1 MKTIKLIA
9 SAFLLTLI
17 VGCDALD
24 ELTKFEINYTE
35 SVVIQSTT
43 IVDVPFFMETPEVTT
58 NSESTFE
65 NNNTKKDLIE
75 SISLTDM
82 ELKLISPEEGDFNFL
97 NSINIYIS
105 AEDEEEMLIAW
116 MEEVPENAEKSLML
130 ETTNEDLKVY
140 IKSDAYTL
148 RVEAVTDELISED
161 HNIDVNSTF
170 FVDAKIFG
178 L

>member
-1 MKTIKLIA
+1 MKPIKLIA
-9 SAFLLTLI
+9 SIFLLILI
-17 VGCDALD
+17 VSCDALD

-43 IVDVPFFMETPEVTT
+43 VVDIPFDMETPEVTT

-75 SISLTDM
+75 SINLTVM
-82 ELKLISPEEGDFNFL
+82 ELDITTPEDGDFNFL
-97 NSINIYIS
+97 KSINIYIS
-105 AEDEEEMLIAW
+105 AENEEEMLIAW
-116 MEEVPENAEKSLML
+116 MEEVPENTENSIML

-140 IKSDAYTL
+140 IKSDSYTL
-148 RVEAVTDELISED
+148 RVEAVTDELISEN

-170 FVDAKIFG
+170 FVDAKILG

>member
-9 SAFLLTLI
+9 SALLLTFI
-17 VGCDALD
+17 VSCDALD

-43 IVDVPFFMETPEVTT
+43 LVDIPFVMETPEVTT

-75 SISLTDM
+75 AINLTDM
-82 ELKLISPEEGDFNFL
+82 ELELTSPEEGNFNFL

-105 AEDEEEMLIAW
+105 AEDEEEILIAW
-116 MEEVPENAEKSLML
+116 IDEVPETTDNSLL
-130 ETTNEDLKVY
+130 LDTTSEDLKVY
-140 IKSDAYTL
+140 IKSDTYTL
-148 RVEAVTDELISED
+148 RVEAVIDELISEN